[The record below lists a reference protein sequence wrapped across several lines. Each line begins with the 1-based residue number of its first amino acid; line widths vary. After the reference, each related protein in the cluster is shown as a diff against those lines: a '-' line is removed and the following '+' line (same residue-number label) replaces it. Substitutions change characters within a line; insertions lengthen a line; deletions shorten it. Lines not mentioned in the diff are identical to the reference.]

1 MHVRDIG
8 RTEPKIYRVF
18 IAITL
23 LPLLR
28 SDGHDAKADAAQ
40 KEHKNSTTV
49 RVWLGVFMR
58 KMKTNFVWRIPL
70 VRNLIATSPSK
81 RF

>member
-49 RVWLGVFMR
+49 SEGMVGCVYAKNENKFRLGNPIR
-58 KMKTNFVWRIPL
+58 
-70 VRNLIATSPSK
+70 
-81 RF
+81 